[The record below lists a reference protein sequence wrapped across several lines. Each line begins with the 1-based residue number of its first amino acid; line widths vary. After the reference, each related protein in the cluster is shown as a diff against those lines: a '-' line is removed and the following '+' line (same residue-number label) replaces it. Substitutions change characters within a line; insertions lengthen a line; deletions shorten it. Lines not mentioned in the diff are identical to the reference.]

1 MALAWLL
8 TLLALAGAW
17 AGAYVGR
24 KERFAEHLAAAGG
37 GLLFGVSLFGL
48 IPEISETLGRPSA
61 ALMVLSVALLLG
73 FLDWVLSHSGHSAR
87 HGVIWPLLA
96 ATALHSFLDGWSVR
110 ALAMQPVTIGLALH
124 KIPEGVA
131 LGWILRRS
139 LGSRRKAI
147 LAAGAPELLTLAG
160 AFVQPGLNASGY
172 QQFGERW
179 TAGALAMIAGGFVFL
194 GFHAVIPHR
203 KRRDVMAVFAATLL
217 LMAGLSWFH
226 AI

>member
-17 AGAYVGR
+17 AGAYAGR
-24 KERFAEHLAAAGG
+24 EERFAQHLAAAGG
-37 GLLFGVSLFGL
+37 GLLFGVSIFWLV
-48 IPEISETLGRPSA
+48 PEIGETLGRSA
-61 ALMVLSVALLLG
+61 AVLVVLSVAVLLG
-73 FLDWVLSHSGHSAR
+73 LLDWALSHSGHSAR
-87 HGVIWPLLA
+87 DGVIWPLLA

-110 ALAMQPVTIGLALH
+110 ALALRPVIVGLALH
-124 KIPEGVA
+124 KIPEGAA

-147 LAAGAPELLTLAG
+147 IAAGAPELLTLVG

-194 GFHAVIPHR
+194 GFHAVIPHW
-203 KRRDVMAVFAATLL
+203 KRRDGMAVFAATLL
-217 LMAGLSWFH
+217 VMAWLSWFRR
-226 AI
+226 